1 MEDKRYITFEKWFPV
16 NCEYL
21 CEIATVTRVSPTAR
35 ILFDTFSGIC
45 DKGNN
50 LRTNYTEL
58 SAMLGL
64 SRQSISRAVCVL
76 EDFGL
81 VSTSKCGTGF
91 LISINPLVIKKTH
104 ASSVLKNSFYSGKR
118 CEVPDYAKDKTVNI
132 DKSNFSAGYIKPHKS
147 SEEKQNLVN
156 DIRNSILKGENE
168 NGK

>member
-64 SRQSISRAVCVL
+64 RISQHFKVWYWL
-76 EDFGL
+76 
-81 VSTSKCGTGF
+81 
-91 LISINPLVIKKTH
+91 
-104 ASSVLKNSFYSGKR
+104 
-118 CEVPDYAKDKTVNI
+118 
-132 DKSNFSAGYIKPHKS
+132 SNFNQS
-147 SEEKQNLVN
+147 SCY
-156 DIRNSILKGENE
+156 
-168 NGK
+168 

>member
-1 MEDKRYITFEKWFPV
+1 MEDKRFITFEKWFPV

-21 CEIATVTRVSPTAR
+21 RELATVTRVSPTAR

-50 LRTNYTEL
+50 IRTNYTEL
-58 SAMLGL
+58 GVMLGL
-64 SRQSISRAVCVL
+64 SRQAISRAVCVL

-91 LISINPLVIKKTH
+91 LISINPLVTKKTY

-118 CEVPDYAKDKTVNI
+118 CEVPDYAKDKSVNI
-132 DKSNFSAGYIKPHKS
+132 DKSNLSSGYIKPQQSSQKAKS
-147 SEEKQNLVN
+147 LVN
-156 DIRNSILKGENE
+156 DIRNSILKGENN

>member
-1 MEDKRYITFEKWFPV
+1 MEDKRFITFEKWFPV

-21 CEIATVTRVSPTAR
+21 RELATVTRVSPTAR

-50 LRTNYTEL
+50 IRTNYTEL
-58 SAMLGL
+58 GVMLGL
-64 SRQSISRAVCVL
+64 SRQAISRAVCVL
-76 EDFGL
+76 EDFGF

-91 LISINPLVIKKTH
+91 LISINPLVTKKTY

-118 CEVPDYAKDKTVNI
+118 CEVPEYAKDKAVNI
-132 DKSNFSAGYIKPHKS
+132 DKSNLSSGYIKPHKS
-147 SEEKQNLVN
+147 SGKAKSLVN
-156 DIRNSILKGENE
+156 DIRNSILKGENI

>member
-1 MEDKRYITFEKWFPV
+1 MEDKRFITFEKWFPV

-21 CEIATVTRVSPTAR
+21 RELATVTRVSPTAR

-50 LRTNYTEL
+50 IRTNYTEL
-58 SAMLGL
+58 GVMLGL
-64 SRQSISRAVCVL
+64 SRQSISRAVTVL

-91 LISINPLVIKKTH
+91 LISINPLVTKKTY

-118 CEVPDYAKDKTVNI
+118 CEVPEYAKDKTVNI
-132 DKSNFSAGYIKPHKS
+132 DKSNLSSGYIKPHKS
-147 SEEKQNLVN
+147 SGKAKSLVN
-156 DIRNSILKGENE
+156 DIRNSILEGEN
-168 NGK
+168 